1 MKNRGMVNPT
11 TMTNAIEQAEREIQ
25 RDKDDLK
32 RLKKRYPGYDFIP
45 VDPKK
50 SENHQQHTPKTE
62 FSPLEL
68 AVWATVKSGVDKE
81 WTSRSVI
88 ENLRALGFRLPE
100 KEEAAMNAV
109 GSALIELMESEK
121 ILRSHE
127 GKGRDPHRYCDLPTV
142 DIPVEKEAP
151 EGTS

>member
-1 MKNRGMVNPT
+1 MFWRNHVRVNPFA
-11 TMTNAIEQAEREIQ
+11 MTNAIEQAEREIQ

-50 SENHQQHTPKTE
+50 SESPTQRQPRTD
-62 FSPLEL
+62 FSELEMAVL
-68 AVWATVKSGVDKE
+68 AVVAIGVDKE
-81 WTSRSVI
+81 WTSRSVV
-88 ENLRALGFRLPE
+88 ESLRSQGYRLPE

-109 GSALIELMESEK
+109 GYALIELKDAEK

-127 GKGRDPHRYCDLPTV
+127 GKGRDPHRYCALP
-142 DIPVEKEAP
+142 IEKEAAP
-151 EGTS
+151 EEKAS